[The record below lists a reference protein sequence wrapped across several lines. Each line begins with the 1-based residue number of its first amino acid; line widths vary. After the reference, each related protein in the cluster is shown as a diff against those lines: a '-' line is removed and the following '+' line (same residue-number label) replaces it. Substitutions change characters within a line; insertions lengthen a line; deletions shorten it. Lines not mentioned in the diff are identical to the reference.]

1 MSKHDSD
8 VEYPNENK
16 LEDKIIK
23 AELNRQDVEL
33 EINNEK
39 YQMYKKNTNKEG
51 IENDSEYF
59 RCL

>member
-1 MSKHDSD
+1 MTLTCSIQT
-8 VEYPNENK
+8 